1 MPHQTGFLLLLDEM
15 DGEEKVEVEVDLV
28 DGLHVHLEL
37 VRGGRP
43 ERDDGVAEAAED
55 GGGGRGGCH
64 PCFHL
69 AWHFVSDWREDLPG
83 RNLTLTFSFTSCGE
97 LSLFSYLT

>member
-1 MPHQTGFLLLLDEM
+1 MQKVRDWKEERQCCYHAGFLLLLDEV
-15 DGEEKVEVEVDLV
+15 DGEEEVKVQVYLM

-37 VRGGRP
+37 LRGGRP
-43 ERDDGVAEAAED
+43 EGDDRVAKAAED

-69 AWHFVSDWREDLPG
+69 A
-83 RNLTLTFSFTSCGE
+83 
-97 LSLFSYLT
+97 

>member
-1 MPHQTGFLLLLDEM
+1 M

-43 ERDDGVAEAAED
+43 EGDDRIAEAAED

-64 PCFHL
+64 LCFYL
-69 AWHFVSDWREDLPG
+69 A
-83 RNLTLTFSFTSCGE
+83 
-97 LSLFSYLT
+97 

>member
-1 MPHQTGFLLLLDEM
+1 MPHHTSFLLLLDEM

-43 ERDDGVAEAAED
+43 EGDDRIAEAAED

-64 PCFHL
+64 LCFYL
-69 AWHFVSDWREDLPG
+69 A
-83 RNLTLTFSFTSCGE
+83 
-97 LSLFSYLT
+97 

>member
-1 MPHQTGFLLLLDEM
+1 MQKVRGWKEGRQCCYHAAFLLLLDEV
-15 DGEEKVEVEVDLV
+15 DGEEEVKVQVYLM

-37 VRGGRP
+37 LRGGRP
-43 ERDDGVAEAAED
+43 EGDDCVAEAAED

-69 AWHFVSDWREDLPG
+69 A
-83 RNLTLTFSFTSCGE
+83 
-97 LSLFSYLT
+97 